1 MHWNDGDISN
11 LDSIYG
17 QETTDYENGFDEKL
31 YSSWLGNGYGFPTGD
46 GTYKNFKTNNKK
58 YKNQFHLYHSAR
70 QKFVLNLSY

>member
-11 LDSIYG
+11 LDAIYG
-17 QETTDYENGFDEKL
+17 QETSDYENGFDEKL
-31 YSSWLGNGYGFPTGD
+31 HSSWLGNGYGFPTGD

-58 YKNQFHLYHSAR
+58 YKNHFYHSAR

>member
-1 MHWNDGDISN
+1 MPWNDGDILN

-46 GTYKNFKTNNKK
+46 GTYKNF
-58 YKNQFHLYHSAR
+58 
-70 QKFVLNLSY
+70 